1 MNAPFMRIARAGI
14 GLLAL
19 AGCAVGPDF
28 HTPEPPK
35 ATRYTAEP
43 LPEHTASATTVGGT
57 AQAFNPSA
65 TLPADW
71 WTLFHSP
78 ELDSLV
84 RQAITDSPS
93 LAAAQAALRSA
104 QLLQRAEAGALFVP
118 GVDAGANALRQ
129 HEPGYLFGEPLAP
142 SVTYNLYSANAN
154 VSYRLDLFGGS
165 RRLYESY
172 RAQTDYQRAELEAA
186 YIALTA
192 NIVTAAINEASLR
205 GQLAELDGVIANE
218 RAVLKVVERQFEAGG
233 ASRTDVLAQRAQLA
247 QTEATIPALH
257 KALAQTR
264 NQLAVLSGRTPD
276 RGDIPQ
282 FTLEQFTLPESLP
295 VSVPSELVRQ
305 RPDIQAAE
313 ALLHQASAEV
323 GVATANMYPQ
333 IDLTASLGVSSLAVH
348 SILSKGNELWSVGG
362 SLTQPLFHSGEL
374 LNKKRAAEANFDQAF
389 ATYREVVLSGLGD
402 VANVLLA
409 LENDADALQ
418 AQADAEAAAKATFE
432 LAQKQYHVGGVSYL
446 TILNAEREYDLAR
459 QARVQAAAT
468 RYADTAALFLALGGG
483 WWNAPAQ
490 ASASHASGT
499 PPADSAH

>member
-1 MNAPFMRIARAGI
+1 VTAKLTRVAVASALGA
-14 GLLAL
+14 LTL

-28 HTPEPPK
+28 HTPDPPQSTK
-35 ATRYTAEP
+35 YTPEP
-43 LPEHTASATTVGGT
+43 LPAQTASAATLGGS
-57 AQAFNPSA
+57 AQQFNPSA
-65 TLPADW
+65 ALPADW

-78 ELDSLV
+78 ALDELV
-84 RQAITDSPS
+84 RQAIKDSPN

-104 QLLQRAEAGALFVP
+104 ELLQRAEAGALFVP
-118 GVDAGANALRQ
+118 KVDANGSAVRQ
-129 HEPGYLFGEPLAP
+129 HEPGYLFGQPQAP
-142 SVTYNLYSANAN
+142 SVTYNLFSASAN

-172 RAQTDYQRAELEAA
+172 RAQSDYQHAELEAA

-205 GQLAELDGVIANE
+205 GQLSELDGVLTNE

-247 QTEATIPALH
+247 QTEATVPALH
-257 KALAQTR
+257 KSLAQVR

-276 RGDIPQ
+276 RGDIPE
-282 FTLEQFTLPESLP
+282 FTLDQFTLPETLP
-295 VSVPSELVRQ
+295 VSLPSEVVRQ

-323 GVATANMYPQ
+323 GVATANLYPQ
-333 IDLTASLGVSSLAVH
+333 IDLTASLGLSSLAVH
-348 SILSKGNELWSVGG
+348 SLVSKGNELWSVGG
-362 SLTQPLFHSGEL
+362 SLTQPLFHAGEL
-374 LNKKRAAEANFDQAF
+374 RNKKRAAEANFDQAF

-409 LENDADALQ
+409 LEYDADALR
-418 AQADAEAAAKATFE
+418 AQTDAEAQAKATFD

-446 TILNAEREYDLAR
+446 TILNAERQYDLAR
-459 QARVQAAAT
+459 QARVQVAAT

-483 WWNAPAQ
+483 WWSAPAQ
-490 ASASHASGT
+490 SASNASGT